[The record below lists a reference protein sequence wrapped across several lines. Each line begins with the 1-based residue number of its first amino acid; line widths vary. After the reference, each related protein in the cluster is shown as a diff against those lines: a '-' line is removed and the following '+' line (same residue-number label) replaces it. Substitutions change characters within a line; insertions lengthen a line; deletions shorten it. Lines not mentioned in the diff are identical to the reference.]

1 MPSKKAIL
9 IGLALGL
16 VSIAIANRV
25 PAVRRI
31 VGGA

>member
-9 IGLALGL
+9 IGLILGL
-16 VSIAIANRV
+16 ASIAIANRV

>member
-1 MPSKKAIL
+1 MPSKKTML
-9 IGLALGL
+9 IGVVLGL
-16 VSIAIANRV
+16 VAIALANRV